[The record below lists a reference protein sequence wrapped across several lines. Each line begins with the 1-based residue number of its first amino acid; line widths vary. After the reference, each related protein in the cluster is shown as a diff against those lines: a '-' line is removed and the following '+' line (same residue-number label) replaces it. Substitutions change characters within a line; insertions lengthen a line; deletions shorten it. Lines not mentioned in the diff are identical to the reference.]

1 MRTAPPQKIE
11 QIAISAEGIVK
22 QFGSGETLTRVLNNI
37 SVEVPTG
44 DMTFLVGPSGCGKT
58 TLVSVLAG
66 ILTPEQGEVSLFGRS
81 IRSLRGAALA
91 RFRRANI
98 GFIFQQFN
106 LLPSLSA
113 TENAAIPLI
122 AAGTS
127 SSDAHGKAR
136 LILERLGLAKHA
148 DKFPNQLSGG
158 QQQRIAIAR
167 ALVHDPRLIVCDEPT
182 ASLDA
187 ASGQSVMEML
197 RDIAVKPGRAVI
209 LVTHDN
215 RIFKFADRIIRMV
228 DGRIERIEEG
238 EALAHSI
245 HEKESA

>member
-1 MRTAPPQKIE
+1 MKAAPLLKIDK
-11 QIAISAEGIVK
+11 IAISAEGIVK
-22 QFGSGETLTRVLNNI
+22 EFGSGETLTRVLNSI

-66 ILTPEQGEVSLFGRS
+66 ILTPEHGEVGLFGQSLRT
-81 IRSLRGAALA
+81 LRGAALA
-91 RFRRANI
+91 RFRRTNI

-127 SSDAHGKAR
+127 SKDAHGKAR
-136 LILERLGLAKHA
+136 LLLERLGLEKHA

-158 QQQRIAIAR
+158 QQQRVAIAR

-215 RIFKFADRIIRMV
+215 RIFKFADRIIRMA
-228 DGRIERIEEG
+228 DGRIKRIEER
-238 EALAHSI
+238 EALAHSFN
-245 HEKESA
+245 EKESV

>member
-1 MRTAPPQKIE
+1 MRTAPSQKIE
-11 QIAISAEGIVK
+11 KIAISAEGIVK

-37 SVEVPTG
+37 SIEVPTG

-58 TLVSVLAG
+58 TFVSVLAG
-66 ILTPEQGEVSLFGRS
+66 ILTPEQGEVHLFGQS
-81 IRSLRGAALA
+81 LKSLRGAALA

-113 TENAAIPLI
+113 TENAIPLI
-122 AAGTS
+122 AAGTPS
-127 SSDAHGKAR
+127 KDAHGKAR
-136 LILERLGLAKHA
+136 LLLERLGLAKHV

-158 QQQRIAIAR
+158 QQQRVAIAR

-215 RIFKFADRIIRMV
+215 RIFKFADRIIRMA
-228 DGRIERIEEG
+228 DGRIERIEER

-245 HEKESA
+245 NEKESV

>member
-1 MRTAPPQKIE
+1 MLDGVRADDGV
-11 QIAISAEGIVK
+11 AIRATGVVK
-22 QFGSGETLTRVLNNI
+22 EFGSGETLIRVLNDI
-37 SVEVPTG
+37 DVTVPTG

-58 TLVSVLAG
+58 TLISVLAG
-66 ILTPEQGEVSLFGRS
+66 ILTPEKGEVHLFGQD
-81 IRSLRGAALA
+81 LRVLKGAPLA
-91 RFRRANI
+91 RFRLANI

-122 AAGTS
+122 AAGGS
-127 SSDAHGKAR
+127 SREAHGKAR
-136 LILERLGLAKHA
+136 DLLERLGLGKHM

-158 QQQRIAIAR
+158 QQQRVAIAR

-197 RDIAVKPGRAVI
+197 RDIAVRPGRAVI

-215 RIFKFADRIIRMV
+215 RIFKFADRIVRMSDGQIVGV
-228 DGRIERIEEG
+228 DEG
-238 EALAHSI
+238 EALAASLNAEEHS
-245 HEKESA
+245 

>member
-1 MRTAPPQKIE
+1 MAGTALHQTTD
-11 QIAISAEGIVK
+11 IAISAHGIIK
-22 QFGSGETLTRVLNNI
+22 EFGSGETLIRVLNTI
-37 SVEVPTG
+37 SIEVPTG

-66 ILTPEQGEVSLFGRS
+66 ILTPEQGDVSLFGQP
-81 IRSLRGAALA
+81 LKALMGARLA
-91 RFRRANI
+91 KFRRSNI

-122 AAGTS
+122 AAGTNS
-127 SSDAHGKAR
+127 KEAHGKAR
-136 LILERLGLAKHA
+136 VLLERLGLEKHA

-158 QQQRIAIAR
+158 QQQRVAIAR

-215 RIFKFADRIIRMV
+215 RIFKFADRIVRMV
-228 DGRIERIEEG
+228 DGRIERIDEG
-238 EALAHSI
+238 EALAHTI